1 MGRLSAL
8 PLLRTFGSALIIQAT
23 LSAGNFLVSWLLLR
37 RTNDAQYGLYVL
49 VFNSLL
55 LVCALQGSF
64 MQAQMIVRLV
74 RLDPAGRASL
84 VRGLLREQG
93 RLLRFALW
101 GAVAIVAIG
110 WVCGALDGERSLLI
124 VCATL
129 AAIATL
135 VRECLRM
142 VLFAYRRPE
151 DVLWGDLCYVA
162 VILVG
167 VMLATYAHAVAT
179 VATLAIGA
187 AAGLSAILLSKAVS
201 AGDPHCPDA
210 AGSRGILR
218 AFAPLGAWSVAGAAA
233 HWALSQGYTFI
244 VAGVLSVQSV
254 AAIAGTRVLLMP
266 LNLLSAGIGAQLF
279 PLTADWVHTLGVLPA
294 LRRLV
299 HVSIAFVASGLGYFA
314 IIWFSRDW
322 IFETVLRKHFVQ
334 QDALLLLWG
343 GVFVLMLVRDQLV
356 KLLAARERFPLLAS
370 ITVASAVLSLA
381 CGWLAMGRFGEV
393 GAVAGILIGELSNV
407 VGIVILSFREIRKT
421 VPAPA

>member
-1 MGRLSAL
+1 MGRLTGR
-8 PLLRTFGSALIIQAT
+8 PMLRSFGSALVIQAT
-23 LSAGNFLVSWLLLR
+23 LSASNFLVSWLLLR

-55 LVCALQGSF
+55 LVTVLQGSF
-64 MQAQMIVRLV
+64 MQAQMVVRLV
-74 RLDPAGRASL
+74 RLDAVGRASL

-93 RLLRFALW
+93 RLLRFASW
-101 GAVAIVAIG
+101 GTVAIVVAF
-110 WVCGALDGERSLLI
+110 WVAGLLDAERTLLI
-124 VCATL
+124 ICATL
-129 AAIATL
+129 AAAATL

-142 VLFAYRRPE
+142 VLFAYRRPQA
-151 DVLWGDLCYVA
+151 VLWGDVFYV
-162 VILVG
+162 VVVLVG
-167 VMLATYAHAVAT
+167 VMLATYARAVAAF
-179 VATLAIGA
+179 ATLAMAA
-187 AAGLSAILLSKAVS
+187 AAGVSAIVLSKAVS
-201 AGDPHCPDA
+201 ASDPDCPEA
-210 AGSRGILR
+210 AGARGILR

-233 HWALSQGYTFI
+233 HWALSQGYTYI

-279 PLTADWVHTLGVLPA
+279 PLTADWVNTLGVLPA

-299 HVSIAFVASGLGYFA
+299 HVSIAFVASALCYFA
-314 IIWFSRDW
+314 VIWLSRDW
-322 IFETVLRKHFVQ
+322 VFAAVLRKHFAQ

-370 ITVASAVLSLA
+370 ITVASAALSLGFG
-381 CGWLAMGRFGEV
+381 CLAMRRFGEV
-393 GAVAGILIGELSNV
+393 GAVAGILVGELSNV
-407 VGIVILSFREIRKT
+407 IGIVILSFREIRKA

>member
-1 MGRLSAL
+1 MGRLSGL

-322 IFETVLRKHFVQ
+322 IFATVLRKHFVQ

-381 CGWLAMGRFGEV
+381 CGWAAMGRFGEV
-393 GAVAGILIGELSNV
+393 GAVAGILVGELSNV

>member
-1 MGRLSAL
+1 MGRLSGL
-8 PLLRTFGSALIIQAT
+8 PLLRTFGSALVIQAT

-381 CGWLAMGRFGEV
+381 CGWVAMGRFGEV
-393 GAVAGILIGELSNV
+393 GAVAGILVGELSNV

>member
-1 MGRLSAL
+1 MGRLSGL
-8 PLLRTFGSALIIQAT
+8 PLLRTFGSALVIQAT

-187 AAGLSAILLSKAVS
+187 AAGLSAILLSQAVS

-210 AGSRGILR
+210 VGSRGILR

-266 LNLLSAGIGAQLF
+266 LNLLSVGIGAQLF